1 MGEQNTVYPR
11 EQKQWMIEAIR
22 YAESK
27 GVLVVVPTWD
37 LSFDV
42 SQLVFYPNRW
52 MDGGKDLTNLLVV
65 ASSDKAGNPSIASN
79 YGIQGIDLFAP
90 GVEIFAPNV
99 GDTYKSAS
107 GPCLA
112 AATVAGIAA
121 LIKTYYP
128 QLTGNQIR
136 DVLLKTVSSRKGVE
150 VQKNC
155 RINGRMSED
164 LFLFEQLCQS
174 GGIVNAYQALV
185 EAEKIAKKN
194 KK

>member
-1 MGEQNTVYPR
+1 MEV
-11 EQKQWMIEAIR
+11 
-22 YAESK
+22 
-27 GVLVVVPTWD
+27 
-37 LSFDV
+37 
-42 SQLVFYPNRW
+42 
-52 MDGGKDLTNLLVV
+52 
-65 ASSDKAGNPSIASN
+65 
-79 YGIQGIDLFAP
+79 
-90 GVEIFAPNV
+90 FAPNV

-128 QLTGNQIR
+128 RLTGNQIR

-155 RINGRMSED
+155 RLNGQMSED

-185 EAEKIAKKN
+185 EAERIAK
-194 KK
+194 